1 MLVKSLKKQEIS
13 KPILKNV
20 NISGNNIIVS
30 VSDNK
35 KIKKGQEVFVVTPSE
50 PKTQFNRIKKMN
62 DIIVRAKV
70 EAVDGNS
77 LILSSLPEGTTV
89 VAAAPSIRGC
99 IRKSLPVYVES
110 IEKW

>member
-1 MLVKSLKKQEIS
+1 MFVKNLKKKEKS
-13 KPILKNV
+13 NAILKNAHV
-20 NISGNNIIVS
+20 SGNNIIIK

-35 KIKKGQEVFVVTPSE
+35 KIKKGQEVFVVTPSV

-62 DIIVRAKV
+62 DVIVRAKV

-77 LILSSLPEGTTV
+77 LTLSSLPEGTTV
-89 VAAAPSIRGC
+89 VAAEPSITSC
-99 IRKSLPVYVES
+99 IKKSLPVYVEG